1 MGRLIRLD
9 RTGHTTLAEW
19 TVQDEVGAQRAADA
33 FALELER
40 GLIASAS
47 LADGTAEV
55 VRELPVDAELVTLRR
70 PIVGG

>member
-9 RTGHTTLAEW
+9 RTGHSTVAEW
-19 TVQDEVGAQRAADA
+19 DATDEAEARGARDA

-40 GLIASAS
+40 GFIASAT
-47 LADGTAEV
+47 LPDGSAEV
-55 VRELPVDAELVTLRR
+55 VRELPLDAELVTLRR

>member
-19 TVQDEVGAQRAADA
+19 SASDEVAALRASEALT
-33 FALELER
+33 LELER
-40 GLIASAS
+40 GYIASAT

-55 VRELPVDAELVTLRR
+55 VRELPAGAELVTLRR

>member
-19 TVQDEVGAQRAADA
+19 TSEDEVAAQRAQEAL
-33 FALELER
+33 ALELER
-40 GLIASAS
+40 GLIASAT
-47 LADGTAEV
+47 LADGSAEV

>member
-9 RTGHTTLAEW
+9 RTGHTTVAEW
-19 TVQDEVGAQRAADA
+19 TAEDEAAARRARDA
-33 FALELER
+33 FTLELER
-40 GLIASAS
+40 GFIASAA

-55 VRELPVDAELVTLRR
+55 VRELPIEAELVMLRR

>member
-19 TVQDEVGAQRAADA
+19 TSEDDAATLRAQEAL
-33 FALELER
+33 ALELER
-40 GLIASAS
+40 GLIASA
-47 LADGTAEV
+47 AMKDGSAEV
-55 VRELPVDAELVTLRR
+55 VRVLPEDAELVTLRR